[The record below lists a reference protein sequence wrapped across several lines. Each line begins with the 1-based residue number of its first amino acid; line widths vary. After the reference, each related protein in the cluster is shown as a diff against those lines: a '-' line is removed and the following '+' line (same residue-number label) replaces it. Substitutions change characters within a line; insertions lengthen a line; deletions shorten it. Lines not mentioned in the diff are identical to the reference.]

1 MDGCSHR
8 LAGDFCIAMRDGD
21 RAFLVQAQQH
31 LRAFI
36 AQVIHETVVKSAVA
50 GAGVKRDIGDI
61 GRAKRVSD
69 DIAAEAGRIDAGG
82 YGAIERG

>member
-1 MDGCSHR
+1 
-8 LAGDFCIAMRDGD
+8 
-21 RAFLVQAQQH
+21 

-36 AQVIHETVVKSAVA
+36 AQIVHETVVKSAVT

-69 DIAAEAGRIDAGG
+69 DIAAEAGRVDTGG
-82 YGAIERG
+82 YRAIERG